1 MRHALPAAR
10 QTYVRTVLIDT
21 ILNKASVF
29 RVFLK
34 MSTAPNAIKKHVYFV
49 LLDIMSLIRE
59 DVSVV

>member
-1 MRHALPAAR
+1 M
-10 QTYVRTVLIDT
+10 RTVLIDT
-21 ILNKASVF
+21 IPNKASVF

-34 MSTAPNAIKKHVYFV
+34 MSTAPNAIKKYVYFV